1 MSKAKASI
9 ALSSAIAAGL
19 LLATANNAIAGPKYQ
34 AEKCYGVSK
43 AGKND
48 CAAGPGTSCAGTST
62 KDAQGNAW
70 MFVPKGTCEKLV
82 GGSLTATKK
91 NQVHIRGLKKKH

>member
-1 MSKAKASI
+1 MNKVSTSI
-9 ALSSAIAAGL
+9 AITSAITAGL
-19 LLATANNAIAGPKYQ
+19 FMATAQDAVAGPKYK
-34 AEKCYGVSK
+34 AEKCFGVSK

-70 MFVPKGTCEKLV
+70 MYLPKGTCEKLV
-82 GGSLTATKK
+82 GGTLEPTDK
-91 NQVHIRGLKKKH
+91 NV

>member
-1 MSKAKASI
+1 MNNTQKTI

-19 LLATANNAIAGPKYQ
+19 FLATANDAVAGPKYK
-34 AEKCYGVSK
+34 AEKCFGVSK

-62 KDAQGNAW
+62 VDAQGNAW

-82 GGSLTATKK
+82 GGTLEPTSNNLPS
-91 NQVHIRGLKKKH
+91 